1 MNIDFEQV
9 IFELLRLSLSG
20 GVSDA
25 NQGAYLDLFK
35 NLCIQSINIYLVL
48 IMYELCEALGYTR
61 QHGRHD
67 SYPHRIYSIRE
78 IVVH

>member
-48 IMYELCEALGYTR
+48 IMYELC
-61 QHGRHD
+61 
-67 SYPHRIYSIRE
+67 
-78 IVVH
+78 